1 MLTNNI
7 FMKVLITGGSGFIGS
22 FAILKFVNN
31 NHDVIN
37 IDSLTYAGDN
47 SRLEEIKHKKNY
59 KFIKIDINNKKI
71 KKIFE
76 KFKPDC
82 LINFAAE
89 SHVDNSIKHPN
100 KFIET
105 NINGVFNLLKIS
117 LDYLKN
123 NKKFFFY
130 QISTDEVFGSIYK
143 NSFNLKSPY
152 KPNSPYAASKASADL
167 LVRSW
172 NKTYGLPII
181 ISYCSNNYGPKQH
194 SEKFIPKI
202 ITNTFQ
208 HKNIPVY
215 GNGKNVRD
223 WIYVEDHADAIYKIA
238 LAKKINIRYFIGGN
252 ETKSNLDIIDKI
264 FSLIS
269 KNKIEKKKLKKL
281 INFTKDRLG
290 HDLRYSVSISKNLKE
305 IGWKKNTSLTKGLQ
319 KTIEWYER
327 NSKI

>member
-1 MLTNNI
+1 
-7 FMKVLITGGSGFIGS
+7 MKVLITGGSGFIGS
-22 FAILKFVNN
+22 FATSKFVNN

-47 SRLEEIKHKKNY
+47 SRLKEIKHKKNY
-59 KFIKIDINNKKI
+59 EFIKIDINNKKI

-89 SHVDNSIKHPN
+89 SHVDNSIKQPN
-100 KFIET
+100 KFINT

-117 LDYLKN
+117 LEYLKK

-130 QISTDEVFGSIYK
+130 QISTDEVFGSINK
-143 NSFNLKSPY
+143 KSFNLKSSY

-167 LVRSW
+167 LIRSW
-172 NKTYGLPII
+172 NKTYGLPTI

-194 SEKFIPKI
+194 YEKFIPKI
-202 ITNTFQ
+202 ITNTVRN
-208 HKNIPVY
+208 KNIPVY

-238 LAKKINIRYFIGGN
+238 LSKKINTKYFIGGN
-252 ETKSNLDIIDKI
+252 ETKSNLDIIKII

-269 KNKIEKKKLKKL
+269 KNKIKKKKFKEL
-281 INFTKDRLG
+281 IKFTKDRLG
-290 HDLRYSVSISKNLKE
+290 HDFRYSVSVSKNLKE
-305 IGWKKNTSLTKGLQ
+305 IGWKKKTSLTQGLQ
-319 KTIEWYER
+319 KTIEWYKR